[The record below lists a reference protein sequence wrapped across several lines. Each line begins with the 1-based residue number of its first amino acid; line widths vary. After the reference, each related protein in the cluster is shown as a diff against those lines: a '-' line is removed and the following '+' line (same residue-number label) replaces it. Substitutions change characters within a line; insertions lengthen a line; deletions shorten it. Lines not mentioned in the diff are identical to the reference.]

1 MRISIRR
8 RLDAIEA
15 KMAAAK
21 ARTSGQTMEL
31 LDKFIADDELENAIR
46 YLKAGRRF
54 AGCRDDKLKSVWT
67 KVWRAYYDHDRT
79 ELWPYC
85 IDADAELMLRR
96 LPRPSTG
103 GVRRPDVRA
112 APNGAQMRR
121 YPVTAPATR
130 PRTM

>member
-1 MRISIRR
+1 MESKQMRISIRR

-15 KMAAAK
+15 KMAGAK

-31 LDKFIADDELENAIR
+31 LDTVIANGELENAIR

-54 AGCRDDKLKSVWT
+54 AGYRDDKLKSVWT

-103 GVRRPDVRA
+103 ASALGRLASRKSFS
-112 APNGAQMRR
+112 AQSSARN
-121 YPVTAPATR
+121 TG
-130 PRTM
+130 